1 VRHRAHPAG
10 RALLARV
17 LSVRLAALAVVLG
30 CGAGEKGPLD
40 PSRLA
45 IAKPETSS
53 GDDQVA
59 VAGTTLPEELRVIVT
74 ANGAPAPGV
83 QVIWATGEGSV
94 SPAVDTT
101 DENGVSTSRWTLER
115 FFAQQAAGASL
126 VPGGGSQ
133 VVFTAI
139 ATPDPAAANTVLVGG
154 DGASRFD
161 PAEIT
166 IVVGATVNWFW
177 PKASEGHNVVPDD
190 GDSPPQSGPLRDYP
204 TYHSFR
210 FEVPGVYHYHC
221 AAHGAA
227 GGIGMSGTVTVLD
240 SPVL

>member
-1 VRHRAHPAG
+1 VRHRA
-10 RALLARV
+10 
-17 LSVRLAALAVVLG
+17 LSVPLATLAVVLG
-30 CGAGEKGPLD
+30 CGGGEQVPLD

-53 GDDQVA
+53 GDAQVA

-74 ANGAPAPGV
+74 ADGAPAPDV
-83 QVIWATGEGSV
+83 AVIWATGEGSV

-101 DENGVSTSRWTLER
+101 DENGVSTSRWTLKR
-115 FFAQQAAGASL
+115 LYAQQAAGVSL
-126 VPGGGSQ
+126 VSGGASP

-139 ATPDPAAANTVLVGG
+139 GTPDPAAPNTVLVRG
-154 DGASRFD
+154 DGANRFD

-166 IVVGATVNWFW
+166 IAVGDTVNWVW
-177 PKASEGHNVVPDD
+177 PEGSEGHNVVPDD
-190 GDSPPQSGPLRDYP
+190 GGSPPQSGPLRGYP
-204 TYHSFR
+204 AYHSFR